1 MEEAGQRLDVAL
13 PVLRRLAEPELVEG
27 CHRQPVEQTVGNDRG
42 SLDEDRG
49 GEVERRGPLGRGQ
62 LLHAGVVASG
72 QDRAPEGPATRKAV
86 DPGDRVLVEVVATFH
101 ARQDVVEVVGPLGV
115 HPHARRLD
123 RQHAHGGI
131 EHDAGQAEPAGG
143 GPEQLGVVVGS
154 HPALTGRGGEGER
167 AHVRREAAVAV
178 VVLAVDVG
186 RHGTPDGHEA
196 CPRGDGHEPPTRQED
211 LHEGVEADAGVDRDL
226 AGRGVGVADPVET
239 GGVDHQAACALGG
252 VAVAAPQP
260 PGDQPPR
267 GHGAH
272 DVADLCRCRGTSHL
286 GRRRRRAAPARQQL
300 DGACVAGLRRHRR
313 RGRR

>member
-13 PVLRRLAEPELVEG
+13 LVLRRLAEPELVEG
-27 CHRQPVEQTVGNDRG
+27 CHRQPVEQTVGNDGG

-49 GEVERRGPLGRGQ
+49 GEVERRGPLARGQ
-62 LLHAGVVASG
+62 VLHAGVVASG
-72 QDRAPEGPATRKAV
+72 QDRAPEGPPTCKAV

-123 RQHAHGGI
+123 RQHAHGGV
-131 EHDAGQAEPAGG
+131 EDDAGQAQPAGG
-143 GPEQLGVVVGS
+143 GPEQPGVAVMS
-154 HPALTGRGGEGER
+154 HGAPTGRRCEGER
-167 AHVRREAAVAV
+167 ADVRREAPVAV
-178 VVLAVDVG
+178 VVLAVDIR
-186 RHGTPDGHEA
+186 RHRPAHGDEA
-196 CPRGDGHEPPTRQED
+196 CPGGDGDEPPAGQEH
-211 LHEGVEADAGVDRDL
+211 LHQGVEADAGLDGDL
-226 AGRGVGVADPVET
+226 TAREVGVADPVEA
-239 GGVDHQAACALGG
+239 GGVDHQAAGALGG

-260 PGDQPPR
+260 PGDQPPSW
-267 GHGAH
+267 HGAH
-272 DVADLCRCRGTSHL
+272 GVADLCGCRGTSHL